1 MLAADPAF
9 TERVARV
16 DRPVEGLYRYP
27 GIGEIRYLAIPVA
40 LRDRPDRGVI
50 VSAFFADLERRNAD
64 GAARLMLAAGAATL
78 VVASAAAWLIA
89 GHILRPVRDVAETAR
104 SITETDLSRRIPS
117 SSRDGD
123 ELGDLVQTVN
133 GMLDRV
139 EAAVQAQRRFT
150 DDAGH
155 ELRTPITIVRGH
167 LEVLDPNDPDD
178 VVSTVALVDDGWT
191 G

>member
-1 MLAADPAF
+1 
-9 TERVARV
+9 
-16 DRPVEGLYRYP
+16 
-27 GIGEIRYLAIPVA
+27 
-40 LRDRPDRGVI
+40 
-50 VSAFFADLERRNAD
+50 
-64 GAARLMLAAGAATL
+64 MLAAGAATL

-178 VVSTVALVDDGWT
+178 VVSTVALVDDELDRMNRMVSDLLLLARAEQPSFCAPRWST
-191 G
+191 WPN